1 MFDHYTHSAVLAA
14 RVLHPHR
21 RRVEPP
27 ATPRDVVVD
36 APAGYA
42 DAMAWHA
49 TEHATLLAVGTLAAA
64 TGFHQHVCYL
74 ARAVEVYLVRGG
86 HWHDW
91 VRTQS
96 LAVASGGA
104 LGDRALQAWAQHSL
118 GKAYNRRRDFKP
130 AARYTTAALRAFRE
144 LGDRQGEG
152 ACRITLGTLAG
163 RQDRHAEAIGHYQAA
178 LDICEAR
185 EDALGIATAFNCLG
199 YEYIRSGD
207 PDRGIELCSRA
218 MARCVESGDRE
229 GQAHAWDS
237 IGLGHHR
244 AGRFATAI
252 ACYRQAVSIFGELGH
267 HHQVAATLGF
277 LGEARQSTGD
287 QAGAVEAWRTAVR
300 GLDDSGETDAPLRAK
315 IQRFL
320 DAAAV

>member
-1 MFDHYTHSAVLAA
+1 VVAA

-36 APAGYA
+36 APAGYP
-42 DAMAWHA
+42 DAMAWNA
-49 TEHATLLAVGTLAAA
+49 TEHATLLAVAALAAA

-74 ARAVEVYLVRGG
+74 ARAAEVYLVRSG

-91 VRTQS
+91 VRIQL

-104 LGDRALQAWAQHSL
+104 LGDLALRAWAQHSL
-118 GKAYNRRRDFKP
+118 GKAYNRRRDFTP
-130 AARYTTAALRAFRE
+130 AARYTTAALDVFRE
-144 LGDRQGEG
+144 RGERQGEG
-152 ACRITLGTLAG
+152 ACRVTLGTVAS
-163 RQDRHAEAIGHYQAA
+163 RQGRHAEAIAHYQAA
-178 LDICEAR
+178 LDICEAG

-199 YEYIRSGD
+199 YEYIRCGD
-207 PDRGIELCSRA
+207 HDRGIELCSRA
-218 MARCVESGDRE
+218 MARYVESGDRD

-237 IGLGHHR
+237 IGRGHHR

-287 QAGAVEAWRTAVR
+287 RSGAVEAWRTAVR
-300 GLDDSGETDAPLRAK
+300 GLDASGETDAPLRAK
-315 IQRFL
+315 IQRLL
-320 DAAAV
+320 DEAAG